1 MSDAGG
7 GEFRGGSR
15 GSLGVEAE
23 RVGPGIPGREKHTVQ
38 VKNSVIDHEAKW
50 GPGSSGQLKQDA

>member
-1 MSDAGG
+1 MNGEQNRYSGSTGSTWMTDAGW

-23 RVGPGIPGREKHTVQ
+23 RVGPGIPGGEKHTVQ
-38 VKNSVIDHEAKW
+38 V
-50 GPGSSGQLKQDA
+50 